1 MAVIVEGGFPELPG
15 TEKQPPQ
22 NRFDCCGFPHF
33 KARDSHKQPKNQGDL
48 MIDTTASKTFIT
60 IPELAAEW
68 RVSEGHVYRLVKCAQ
83 LPAFKVGER
92 IIVRRDDAKNFLE
105 RGATVSAAA

>member
-1 MAVIVEGGFPELPG
+1 
-15 TEKQPPQ
+15 
-22 NRFDCCGFPHF
+22 
-33 KARDSHKQPKNQGDL
+33 

-105 RGATVSAAA
+105 SNATTTASVAA

>member
-1 MAVIVEGGFPELPG
+1 
-15 TEKQPPQ
+15 
-22 NRFDCCGFPHF
+22 
-33 KARDSHKQPKNQGDL
+33 
-48 MIDTTASKTFIT
+48 MILNTTTSKPFIT

-68 RVSEGHVYRLVKCAQ
+68 RVSEGHVYTLIKRAQ
-83 LPAFKVGER
+83 LPAFKVGFR